1 MVDQAQ
7 GDAIDP
13 AQGTQVDHVLAL
25 IDAKGFGD
33 MGAGRA
39 QHRQQLFAG
48 GIAALFQQVLAEAR
62 LGVKRVV
69 DGAHQHQH
77 THALTA
83 LNPAALNQLVDSPAQ
98 GVAVNVEACR
108 QLLLGGQIVAAA
120 IVMAQLLLKSGGDF
134 LIARGV
140 TGRMSGQVH
149 SHQASHSI
157 GEELPRVVGRS

>member
-13 AQGTQVDHVLAL
+13 AQGTQVDHALAL
-25 IDAKGFGD
+25 IDAKGLGD
-33 MGAGRA
+33 MGAGGA

-98 GVAVNVEACR
+98 GVAVNVEARR
-108 QLLLGGQIVAAA
+108 QLLLGGRDSRRSDSDGAAP
-120 IVMAQLLLKSGGDF
+120 AQ
-134 LIARGV
+134 
-140 TGRMSGQVH
+140 
-149 SHQASHSI
+149 
-157 GEELPRVVGRS
+157 VGRRFPDSAWGNWSDVWTGA